1 VNEGKLLGMIYG
13 DYSIPHPD
21 IPSGLAEGSM
31 LGWRNK
37 LINALQSGTKTL
49 IPQTTEP
56 LLRLF
61 HRDCKFTVDSKH
73 PSLKIGRGKKADIV
87 SHDNLA
93 SRMHATIELHNDEFV
108 FVDFSSNGSYILIKG
123 EGEIRLRGEEFVLR
137 GCGSISLGHPHN
149 ENLAE
154 IIGFFCQ
161 DY

>member
-1 VNEGKLLGMIYG
+1 MIYG

-93 SRMHATIELHNDEFV
+93 SRMHATIELRNDEFV
-108 FVDFSSNGSYILIKG
+108 FVDISSNGSYILIKG

-149 ENLAE
+149 EDITE

-161 DY
+161 D